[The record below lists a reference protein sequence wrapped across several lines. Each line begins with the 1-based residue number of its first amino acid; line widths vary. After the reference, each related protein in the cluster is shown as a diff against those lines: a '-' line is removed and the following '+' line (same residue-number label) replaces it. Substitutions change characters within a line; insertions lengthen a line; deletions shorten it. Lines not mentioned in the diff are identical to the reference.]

1 MMSDVRVYLERILS
15 LKNENHVAMY
25 IMHYIPLN
33 AQNEII
39 FSSVFCIIKFART
52 ARKNVI
58 F

>member
-1 MMSDVRVYLERILS
+1 MSDVRVYLERILS
-15 LKNENHVAMY
+15 LKNENHAAMY

-39 FSSVFCIIKFART
+39 FSSVFCMIKFART
-52 ARKNVI
+52 AGKNVI